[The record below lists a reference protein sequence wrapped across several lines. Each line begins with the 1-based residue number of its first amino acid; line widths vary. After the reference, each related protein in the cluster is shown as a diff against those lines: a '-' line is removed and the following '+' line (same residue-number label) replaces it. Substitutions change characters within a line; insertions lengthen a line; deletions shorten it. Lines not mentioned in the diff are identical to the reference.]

1 MEDEPGG
8 NLQPASPRRRLLLRF
23 TTYLGA
29 YLTGIVS
36 CIAFTPVELVLAS
49 KLLADVYLWFSLPGF
64 IFFFFGYDTDAAQFW
79 YVGWMGLGVMAL
91 GIASFFLK
99 WPRLAALRP
108 WLLAFPVGF
117 VGAMGAYYTI
127 AASI

>member
-1 MEDEPGG
+1 MVDEPAA
-8 NLQPASPRRRLLLRF
+8 NPQPASLRRRILLRI

-49 KLLADVYLWFSLPGF
+49 KLLAAVYIWFSLPGF
-64 IFFFFGYDTDAAQFW
+64 LFFFLGYGTDAAQFW
-79 YVGWMGLGVMAL
+79 YVGWAGLAAMAL
-91 GIASFFLK
+91 GIASFFLV

-108 WLLAFPVGF
+108 WLLAFPIGF